1 MSSWPIL
8 ACSSWISF
16 SFDRSGD
23 SLVTLNMGTPLKQ
36 DIFNFVGRYYPSLLP
51 LYREIYMNGNPAY
64 LRDLSKKIRTYCK
77 ENQVRAEVFF

>member
-23 SLVTLNMGTPLKQ
+23 SLVNTSAAFTRNSFFQ
-36 DIFNFVGRYYPSLLP
+36 SLICLGVSS
-51 LYREIYMNGNPAY
+51 YSFDNSFR
-64 LRDLSKKIRTYCK
+64 
-77 ENQVRAEVFF
+77 VF